1 MANRLAERRV
11 IAEELLEVTRHTRRI
26 DGRAAL
32 NVNTHHRW
40 HHFFEHRCRLGIC
53 CAVAADDAVSAAVA
67 VRGDSAKPKLRA
79 SALIANVVFFHV
91 SQSRFTDNAK
101 LLCNSDSFYTA

>member
-1 MANRLAERRV
+1 LTV
-11 IAEELLEVTRHTRRI
+11 VLPSTLILTT
-26 DGRAAL
+26 DGITFSSIGA
-32 NVNTHHRW
+32 
-40 HHFFEHRCRLGIC
+40 RLGIC

-79 SALIANVVFFHV
+79 SALIANVVFFM
-91 SQSRFTDNAK
+91 FLNLDLPDNAK